1 MATKGIRSAY
11 GKLSRFLPS
20 KLYTRNYC
28 HPVTD
33 EQYLYHPMVRPLE
46 PEAQTLSLT
55 KTLNMG
61 DISSCLQDTFID
73 SVTRE
78 EMMGKFKQN
87 ILQTRLFNFDGEHA
101 TRDMAAMP
109 LMQNMLRVVWSYAKW
124 WEMQL
129 TYMESSFNIFP
140 FKFWVLSR
148 QNWRKRV
155 YVFFCKV
162 K

>member
-20 KLYTRNYC
+20 KLYTRNYS

-61 DISSCLQDTFID
+61 DISSCLHDTSID

-124 WEMQL
+124 
-129 TYMESSFNIFP
+129 
-140 FKFWVLSR
+140 
-148 QNWRKRV
+148 
-155 YVFFCKV
+155 
-162 K
+162 

>member
-1 MATKGIRSAY
+1 
-11 GKLSRFLPS
+11 
-20 KLYTRNYC
+20 
-28 HPVTD
+28 
-33 EQYLYHPMVRPLE
+33 MVRPLE

-61 DISSCLQDTFID
+61 DISSCLHDTFID

-109 LMQNMLRVVWSYAKW
+109 LMQNMLRVVWSYA
-124 WEMQL
+124 
-129 TYMESSFNIFP
+129 
-140 FKFWVLSR
+140 
-148 QNWRKRV
+148 NW
-155 YVFFCKV
+155 
-162 K
+162 